1 MKTRSLLINM
11 LSFIQKGKGGLKGVI
26 DLVVK
31 QRIILAHIDG
41 MSNRAIANILHMSK
55 DTVNKYVNEYK
66 AKREE
71 LLALHPDMDAS
82 EIIQAFVEK
91 PVYDTSNRVPSKITP
106 ELLEEIEKILE
117 ANRNKRLTGMQKQT
131 MKKIDIYDYLKGK
144 GFDVSYSTIKR
155 ATSYLESR
163 HREAFIRQEYNPGE
177 ICEFDWGTVKLDIG
191 HQGIQK
197 YQMAVFTAAYSNY
210 RFARLYKSQDTAA
223 FQESH
228 ADFFMHCHGT
238 FQRMV
243 YDNMKVAVKKF
254 VGLTEREP
262 TIALTELSIYYGF
275 KFRFCNI
282 ASGNEK
288 GHVER
293 SVEFVRRK
301 VFSAPGCDQFETLEE
316 ANRFLQRGC
325 MRLNST
331 EISNGTVP
339 VVTFEEESSHLL
351 PAMPKFES
359 CIKSEGTVDKYSTV
373 TVEKNHYS
381 VPDKLVGKKV
391 QVRLYT
397 DKLIIYY
404 DDSIVA
410 RHTRDFGSG
419 QWKID
424 IYHYLR
430 TLKRKPGALHQSTAL
445 LQADTTI
452 KNIYEQY
459 YSRSP
464 KTFLQVL
471 EIIYEYGVDPVL
483 EALHKLE
490 LLSPLDMSADKVALV
505 CSKADES
512 YHQNTFKTDHLSKRS
527 KYTLSHYDRLKVL
540 QNDPERMVI

>member
-1 MKTRSLLINM
+1 
-11 LSFIQKGKGGLKGVI
+11 
-26 DLVVK
+26 
-31 QRIILAHIDG
+31 
-41 MSNRAIANILHMSK
+41 
-55 DTVNKYVNEYK
+55 
-66 AKREE
+66 
-71 LLALHPDMDAS
+71 
-82 EIIQAFVEK
+82 
-91 PVYDTSNRVPSKITP
+91 
-106 ELLEEIEKILE
+106 
-117 ANRNKRLTGMQKQT
+117 
-131 MKKIDIYDYLKGK
+131 
-144 GFDVSYSTIKR
+144 
-155 ATSYLESR
+155 
-163 HREAFIRQEYNPGE
+163 
-177 ICEFDWGTVKLDIG
+177 
-191 HQGIQK
+191 
-197 YQMAVFTAAYSNY
+197 MAVFTAAYSNY

-262 TIALTELSIYYGF
+262 TIALAELSIYYGF

-282 ASGNEK
+282 ASSNEK

-293 SVEFVRRK
+293 SVEFVLRK

-331 EISNGTVP
+331 EISNGTV
-339 VVTFEEESSHLL
+339 
-351 PAMPKFES
+351 
-359 CIKSEGTVDKYSTV
+359 TVA
-373 TVEKNHYS
+373 KNHYS

-397 DKLIIYY
+397 DKLIIYH
-404 DDSIVA
+404 DEAIVA

-419 QWKID
+419 QWEID

-430 TLKRKPGALHQSTAL
+430 TLKRKPDALHQSTAL

-464 KTFLQVL
+464 K
-471 EIIYEYGVDPVL
+471 GSN
-483 EALHKLE
+483 
-490 LLSPLDMSADKVALV
+490 LLDNQ
-505 CSKADES
+505 
-512 YHQNTFKTDHLSKRS
+512 HH
-527 KYTLSHYDRLKVL
+527 
-540 QNDPERMVI
+540 